1 MFYICNNIQKK
12 TERAFMSKKLIFSF
26 IAVIMMSTYAKAQR
40 HELGIQL
47 GISNL
52 VGDIGKT
59 NYVFQPVITG
69 NFSQFGLPFYGGIL
83 YRMNFNPYQS
93 LRFNLGYNHIQ
104 FSDNVAKEYYRKN
117 RGLFGTNSIYEADVL
132 FEYNLFPV
140 NDEQKSLLSPYI
152 FAGLGALIAETPQ
165 LVIEN
170 DFYRN
175 AADEALNPTTNTD
188 FVTTSTYDTA
198 RKMTLAIPFGVG
210 LKYKFN
216 YNWALFGEFMFRPT
230 FSDSIDYSV
239 IDEKNV
245 KVTYNKDILDPNA
258 NNKSILQSDPYKSVA
273 DSRAQQII
281 ENRKV
286 GNVNSKD
293 WVNTVSLGLTYSFGR
308 PPCYCDY

>member
-117 RGLFGTNSIYEADVL
+117 
-132 FEYNLFPV
+132 
-140 NDEQKSLLSPYI
+140 
-152 FAGLGALIAETPQ
+152 LIAETPQ

-175 AADEALNPTTNTD
+175 AAGEALNPTTNTD